1 MMIEALNQKGY
12 NGFAVSIPSYKEL
25 LQIFMLAGPVFVTMM
40 SKVFDVLLLILVPF
54 SSLDELF
61 ILQTLNL

>member
-25 LQIFMLAGPVFVTMM
+25 QQIFVLAGPVFITMM
-40 SKVFDVLLLILVPF
+40 SKVLMFCYSFLCL
-54 SSLDELF
+54 SLALM
-61 ILQTLNL
+61 NSASYKH